1 MAHRTLLLALLLA
14 LSIGVAS
21 AAAAGGPPAKRA
33 PLTLKL
39 STNLAPAPGQVT
51 ARIAVEPD
59 PLSRKLIV
67 EWYQEDGAGGSHE
80 VSLDGERAA
89 VRQDFSMKRLEA
101 GEYVVR
107 VMVQRA
113 DGSSV
118 SKTANLIVVGE
129 GSTFRYEQ
137 RGADLVLE
145 PSTARGR

>member
-1 MAHRTLLLALLLA
+1 MAHRTLLLAAFLA
-14 LSIGVAS
+14 LSTGLS
-21 AAAAGGPPAKRA
+21 SPAAAGGPPAKRA

-59 PLSRKLIV
+59 PRSRKLIV

-89 VRQDFSMKRLEA
+89 IRQDFSMKRLEA
-101 GEYVVR
+101 GEYLVR
-107 VMVQRA
+107 VVVERA

-118 SKTANLIVVGE
+118 SRTANLLVVGE
-129 GSTFRYEQ
+129 GSAFRYVQ

-145 PSTARGR
+145 PSTPGRR